1 MRKSNNMIGTVI
13 VAIVI
18 MVMLVGGIVVMVSN
32 SSKDEVVPSESS
44 TSEDVPTG
52 KTLEQL
58 MSKVKYETASL
69 VKAPVNLGD
78 TSNLYDELPEIDK
91 YPLVVEGT
99 GDIDI
104 EIFTSGEKAGKN
116 NDRWMIDVAEKF
128 NSSHVVLANGKS
140 VSISVRAVASG
151 LSADYIISG
160 KAVPDLWT
168 PSNIIFGEY
177 ASANGASIEVYN
189 ERLVGNTAGFLI
201 SKDSKYDSI
210 QAIIDTVISGNLNVG
225 YTNPQSSAAGANLL
239 IQLLKDF
246 GDGDIDSDEAMT
258 AFSNFNKNIPFIAYT
273 TQQMIDSAVGG
284 GLDGMISEYQAY
296 INNEAI
302 CDTYKFIPF
311 GLRHD
316 NPLYIVNKSG
326 KSSDELEAIKL
337 VNDYFMSDDSQ
348 QLATNYGF
356 NANDEYQSSY
366 ETNGAEIVEALK
378 LYKVHKDAGKQ
389 VIAVFVADCS
399 GSMDGDPISRLKQ
412 SLSNGMQYINE
423 NSMVGLVS
431 YSSKV
436 SIDVPIAPF
445 DLTQKSYFQGAVNNL
460 EAFGGTYSYE
470 AICVALSM
478 IEEQKQEYPDA
489 KCMLFLLSDGKASGN
504 YVLSDIQYA
513 VQQSG
518 VPIYTVGYTDSTD
531 RDEMQAVSSIN
542 EATCIVADVDDV
554 VYQIK
559 SLFNAQL

>member
-1 MRKSNNMIGTVI
+1 MKKSNNMIGTVI

-18 MVMLVGGIVVMVSN
+18 MVMLIGGIVVMVSN

-44 TSEDVPTG
+44 TSEDIPTG

-177 ASANGASIEVYN
+177 ASANGASIEIYN

-337 VNDYFMSDDSQ
+337 INDYFMSDDSQ

-460 EAFGGTYSYE
+460 EAFGGTYSYD
-470 AICVALSM
+470 AICFELYM
-478 IEEQKQEYPDA
+478 I
-489 KCMLFLLSDGKASGN
+489 
-504 YVLSDIQYA
+504 
-513 VQQSG
+513 
-518 VPIYTVGYTDSTD
+518 
-531 RDEMQAVSSIN
+531 
-542 EATCIVADVDDV
+542 
-554 VYQIK
+554 
-559 SLFNAQL
+559 